1 MQVASSGFQGQPG
14 QGGPAPTYVLFPRS
28 AWCHQGLASSTLGL
42 TEGVGYPQL
51 SVSSGAS
58 FSVPHLVDGTCG
70 TCGPGKRLVL
80 KSTASTAQQRCPGP
94 VAQGHSWL
102 SPHAVQ
108 SHALGSR
115 GAQPWRPAQPPSPQK
130 SVPFLSQGPA
140 LLTGLEARPQ
150 SCPSKQR
157 PPPTLGDG

>member
-1 MQVASSGFQGQPG
+1 MPLQVASSGFQGQPG
-14 QGGPAPTYVLFPRS
+14 QEGPASTYVLFPRS
-28 AWCHQGLASSTLGL
+28 VWHRQGLASSTLRL

-58 FSVPHLVDGTCG
+58 FSAPHLDGTAAPVG
-70 TCGPGKRLVL
+70 LESVWSLNR
-80 KSTASTAQQRCPGP
+80 QRPLHSSG
-94 VAQGHSWL
+94 AQGHSWL

-140 LLTGLEARPQ
+140 LLTGPEAGPQ
-150 SCPSKQR
+150 SCPSQQS